1 MDEHDVVE
9 AGTDLLFGDP
19 KSVLKKIGLSI
30 LDKKQFE
37 AIFVSAGK
45 TVAEY
50 EKDNTEQNDI
60 RKILFCEETMRLLA
74 NEIRKS
80 NSFDWLN
87 DLDRCV
93 NDLLSLSELD
103 SINKARC
110 KKHFEDIVI
119 YQIKKLF
126 PQRYGS
132 YCLGDI
138 HDNVNSLM
146 ASTQSS
152 NETLN
157 KILELMSQNDGEYNQ
172 KSPTTHEDWQD
183 KSSYTLLEWHLE
195 RVEVDGIFA
204 HKDSYTDDIIKLTET
219 WQKERD
225 EYPGWYIIPYNT
237 AVELSMYTDENG
249 LLQKHETEDIDV
261 MLDFTYELCWR
272 RIKTM
277 LPYSEYEVFHLRQIW
292 DKYYI
297 KIKENAGGSDKIRKW
312 FYIGQ
317 ILLSDYRESMNWNE
331 WQRLMDIL
339 IVYQESGNNGKVD
352 LMIERAKACYFKLD
366 IPSLRRELDQCDIPE
381 ECYEQRLLV
390 IGLDL
395 ECGKLEESLEK
406 LKQLR
411 QDLICK
417 VDENNEN
424 YYLKSLEAS
433 VLQLLSICQQA
444 YSLHKGKYEFEQMGI
459 DEILEEIDRKKEF
472 FNWESWKNNVAK
484 ELFNHCVDNQ
494 FEKETFELNRSTV
507 TICSYSRSGHAE
519 GYQLYK
525 VLEKLGIPFKC
536 GCVTVI
542 SDMELSLISSICDIN
557 NRLGLLLLVRC
568 SSTGTIEK
576 LVNRKFVMDLE
587 SGYID
592 DVIDILINAIEVNI
606 GEIIAMGNGF
616 PEYLAGHI
624 RENVPILL
632 QRFSSRASER
642 MQKKELQFIQKIMSY
657 RNIPP
662 RFEVTQLMD
671 KLLRQISE
679 RMKVKLLPLM
689 METEIVEQVTMHSRV
704 DGSNGIDIF
713 DCYFNKQ
720 GLDTLFEEYHVLI
733 DEDVINWLL
742 KDDWK
747 SDYEWKTKV
756 VRLKIL
762 DEYHLLSTKQ
772 HDEYVKL
779 IWANID
785 EKTQLPKLTGYYLWV
800 YETLPY
806 IDESIPK
813 LSVKNYFIT
822 YDIATDSNDLYLK
835 QLTLLCANVELGYW
849 NEKEVLIILNK
860 ISKYW
865 YKIAE
870 NTANIMFEDNS
881 RKAVYAIAAMLE
893 NCNSMISDEAREIL
907 IKLAH
912 EMNEKGIYTKC
923 FDIFILR
930 DEQWER
936 DVQENIFAMNE
947 SQSIDSLRAME
958 KYIKRYPDSV
968 ITSEMLEKIVELIEL
983 RKEPGLLSAIWIL
996 HNLVYAKNTVID
1008 TIGIERIDR
1017 LLFFWA
1023 ELINYDNAAMK
1034 DIKHCI
1040 ELRQACAALA
1050 FRLFDWKTVNCGKG
1064 VEKWREIC
1072 KSSDEANEVRNQWIW

>member
-60 RKILFCEETMRLLA
+60 RRILFCEETMRLLA

-80 NSFDWLN
+80 NSFDWLK

-183 KSSYTLLEWHLE
+183 NSSYTLLEWHLE
-195 RVEVDGIFA
+195 RAEVDGIFA
-204 HKDSYTDDIIKLTET
+204 HKDSYTDDIIKLTEA

-237 AVELSMYTDENG
+237 AVELNMYTDEKG
-249 LLQKHETEDIDV
+249 LLQKHETVNIDV
-261 MLDFTYELCWR
+261 MLDFAYELCWR
-272 RIKTM
+272 RIKIM
-277 LPYSEYEVFHLRQIW
+277 
-292 DKYYI
+292 
-297 KIKENAGGSDKIRKW
+297 
-312 FYIGQ
+312 
-317 ILLSDYRESMNWNE
+317 
-331 WQRLMDIL
+331 
-339 IVYQESGNNGKVD
+339 
-352 LMIERAKACYFKLD
+352 
-366 IPSLRRELDQCDIPE
+366 
-381 ECYEQRLLV
+381 
-390 IGLDL
+390 
-395 ECGKLEESLEK
+395 
-406 LKQLR
+406 
-411 QDLICK
+411 
-417 VDENNEN
+417 
-424 YYLKSLEAS
+424 
-433 VLQLLSICQQA
+433 
-444 YSLHKGKYEFEQMGI
+444 
-459 DEILEEIDRKKEF
+459 
-472 FNWESWKNNVAK
+472 
-484 ELFNHCVDNQ
+484 
-494 FEKETFELNRSTV
+494 
-507 TICSYSRSGHAE
+507 
-519 GYQLYK
+519 
-525 VLEKLGIPFKC
+525 
-536 GCVTVI
+536 
-542 SDMELSLISSICDIN
+542 SDMELSLISSIYDIN

-592 DVIDILINAIEVNI
+592 DVLDILINVIEVNI

-616 PEYLAGHI
+616 SEYLAGHI

-762 DEYHLLSTKQ
+762 DEYHLLNTKQ

-779 IWANID
+779 LWSNIE
-785 EKTQLPKLTGYYLWV
+785 EKTQLPKLAGYYLWV

-822 YDIATDSNDLYLK
+822 NDIAKDSNDLYLK
-835 QLTLLCANVELGYW
+835 QLTLLCANTELGYW
-849 NEKEVLIILNK
+849 NENDVLIIINK

-881 RKAVYAIAAMLE
+881 RKAVYAIAAVLE
-893 NCNSMISDEAREIL
+893 NCNGMISDEAREIL

-958 KYIKRYPDSV
+958 KYIIRYPDS
-968 ITSEMLEKIVELIEL
+968 ITTSEMLGKIVELIEL

-1017 LLFFWA
+1017 LLFFLA

>member
-261 MLDFTYELCWR
+261 MLDFAYELCWR

-366 IPSLRRELDQCDIPE
+366 
-381 ECYEQRLLV
+381 
-390 IGLDL
+390 
-395 ECGKLEESLEK
+395 
-406 LKQLR
+406 
-411 QDLICK
+411 
-417 VDENNEN
+417 
-424 YYLKSLEAS
+424 
-433 VLQLLSICQQA
+433 
-444 YSLHKGKYEFEQMGI
+444 
-459 DEILEEIDRKKEF
+459 
-472 FNWESWKNNVAK
+472 
-484 ELFNHCVDNQ
+484 
-494 FEKETFELNRSTV
+494 
-507 TICSYSRSGHAE
+507 
-519 GYQLYK
+519 
-525 VLEKLGIPFKC
+525 
-536 GCVTVI
+536 
-542 SDMELSLISSICDIN
+542 
-557 NRLGLLLLVRC
+557 
-568 SSTGTIEK
+568 
-576 LVNRKFVMDLE
+576 
-587 SGYID
+587 
-592 DVIDILINAIEVNI
+592 
-606 GEIIAMGNGF
+606 
-616 PEYLAGHI
+616 
-624 RENVPILL
+624 
-632 QRFSSRASER
+632 
-642 MQKKELQFIQKIMSY
+642 
-657 RNIPP
+657 
-662 RFEVTQLMD
+662 
-671 KLLRQISE
+671 
-679 RMKVKLLPLM
+679 
-689 METEIVEQVTMHSRV
+689 
-704 DGSNGIDIF
+704 
-713 DCYFNKQ
+713 
-720 GLDTLFEEYHVLI
+720 
-733 DEDVINWLL
+733 
-742 KDDWK
+742 
-747 SDYEWKTKV
+747 
-756 VRLKIL
+756 
-762 DEYHLLSTKQ
+762 
-772 HDEYVKL
+772 
-779 IWANID
+779 
-785 EKTQLPKLTGYYLWV
+785 
-800 YETLPY
+800 
-806 IDESIPK
+806 
-813 LSVKNYFIT
+813 
-822 YDIATDSNDLYLK
+822 
-835 QLTLLCANVELGYW
+835 
-849 NEKEVLIILNK
+849 
-860 ISKYW
+860 
-865 YKIAE
+865 
-870 NTANIMFEDNS
+870 
-881 RKAVYAIAAMLE
+881 MLE

-958 KYIKRYPDSV
+958 RYIKRYPDSV
-968 ITSEMLEKIVELIEL
+968 ITSEMLEKIVKLIEL

-996 HNLVYAKNTVID
+996 HNLVYTKNTVID

-1017 LLFFWA
+1017 LLFILA

>member
-1 MDEHDVVE
+1 M
-9 AGTDLLFGDP
+9 
-19 KSVLKKIGLSI
+19 
-30 LDKKQFE
+30 
-37 AIFVSAGK
+37 
-45 TVAEY
+45 
-50 EKDNTEQNDI
+50 
-60 RKILFCEETMRLLA
+60 FCEETMRLLA

-80 NSFDWLN
+80 NSFDWLK

-146 ASTQSS
+146 ASAKYS
-152 NETLN
+152 NEMLY
-157 KILELMSQNDGEYNQ
+157 KIAELMKQCNDADKQQN
-172 KSPTTHEDWQD
+172 KTMHEDWQD
-183 KSSYTLLEWHLE
+183 KSSYTLHKWHLE

-204 HKDSYTDDIIKLTET
+204 HKDSYTDDIIKLTEA

-237 AVELSMYTDENG
+237 AVELNMYTDEKG
-249 LLQKHETEDIDV
+249 LLQKHETVNIDV
-261 MLDFTYELCWR
+261 MLDFAYELCWR
-272 RIKTM
+272 RIKIM

-292 DKYYI
+292 DKYYV
-297 KIKENAGGSDKIRKW
+297 KITENAGDSDKIRKW

-366 IPSLRRELDQCDIPE
+366 IPSLRRELDQCDIPK

-444 YSLHKGKYEFEQMGI
+444 YSLHKEIYEFEQMGI

-494 FEKETFELNRSTV
+494 FEKETFELNRSTM

-576 LVNRKFVMDLE
+576 LVNRKLVNRKFVMDLE

-642 MQKKELQFIQKIMSY
+642 MQKKELQVIQKIMSY

-662 RFEVTQLMD
+662 
-671 KLLRQISE
+671 
-679 RMKVKLLPLM
+679 
-689 METEIVEQVTMHSRV
+689 
-704 DGSNGIDIF
+704 
-713 DCYFNKQ
+713 
-720 GLDTLFEEYHVLI
+720 
-733 DEDVINWLL
+733 
-742 KDDWK
+742 
-747 SDYEWKTKV
+747 
-756 VRLKIL
+756 
-762 DEYHLLSTKQ
+762 
-772 HDEYVKL
+772 
-779 IWANID
+779 
-785 EKTQLPKLTGYYLWV
+785 
-800 YETLPY
+800 
-806 IDESIPK
+806 
-813 LSVKNYFIT
+813 
-822 YDIATDSNDLYLK
+822 
-835 QLTLLCANVELGYW
+835 
-849 NEKEVLIILNK
+849 
-860 ISKYW
+860 
-865 YKIAE
+865 
-870 NTANIMFEDNS
+870 
-881 RKAVYAIAAMLE
+881 
-893 NCNSMISDEAREIL
+893 
-907 IKLAH
+907 
-912 EMNEKGIYTKC
+912 
-923 FDIFILR
+923 
-930 DEQWER
+930 
-936 DVQENIFAMNE
+936 
-947 SQSIDSLRAME
+947 
-958 KYIKRYPDSV
+958 
-968 ITSEMLEKIVELIEL
+968 
-983 RKEPGLLSAIWIL
+983 
-996 HNLVYAKNTVID
+996 
-1008 TIGIERIDR
+1008 
-1017 LLFFWA
+1017 
-1023 ELINYDNAAMK
+1023 
-1034 DIKHCI
+1034 
-1040 ELRQACAALA
+1040 
-1050 FRLFDWKTVNCGKG
+1050 
-1064 VEKWREIC
+1064 
-1072 KSSDEANEVRNQWIW
+1072 